1 MDSYRSVSTELG
13 GKQDLK
19 DKMAS
24 MNSLG
29 GFESSSC
36 NSDEAMY
43 LRQVSF
49 IYNFLFRVLY
59 QFSFVFIVQI
69 KFIRITFFKR
79 QHI

>member
-1 MDSYRSVSTELG
+1 MFDIFPLSYVDSYRSVSTELG

-29 GFESSSC
+29 GFEPSSC
-36 NSDEAMY
+36 GSDEAMY

-49 IYNFLFRVLY
+49 IFDFLFHVRY
-59 QFSFVFIVQI
+59 
-69 KFIRITFFKR
+69 
-79 QHI
+79 